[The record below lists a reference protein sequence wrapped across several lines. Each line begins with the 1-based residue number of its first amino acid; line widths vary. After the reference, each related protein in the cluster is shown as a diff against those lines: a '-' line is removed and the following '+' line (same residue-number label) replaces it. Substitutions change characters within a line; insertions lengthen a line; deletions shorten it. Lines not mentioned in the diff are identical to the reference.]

1 MTFLPN
7 SSRLLQMHS
16 LLFRKVCCA
25 CRKKFMEKIAVC
37 MPSRTLGVRPTFVCL
52 ISRFPCGMLMSKIF
66 LLIFF
71 NLHDEHC
78 QKSREFSQLCAEV
91 DLLA

>member
-25 CRKKFMEKIAVC
+25 CRKKFVEKIAVC

-52 ISRFPCGMLMSKIF
+52 IYRFPCGMLMSKIF
-66 LLIFF
+66 LLTFF
-71 NLHDEHC
+71 NLHDGHC
-78 QKSREFSQLCAEV
+78 QKSREFSQPCAEV